1 MIKVLPDIVTRV
13 SPVPISSLK
22 KLKMNQTIDF
32 INNIEDKEFQFEQLT
47 TKLSNILF
55 NLVNQM
61 KSDEERK
68 AILNLRRDIFN
79 KRNISNEYINI
90 DDQSIVMKINKWL
103 ELKRDISK
111 LKMEAQKIFDKEI
124 LEKRNE
130 LQKMASLYP
139 LRRTTALSSQSLHK
153 KWEKYL
159 NIPVTEQN
167 KKVRKTERS
176 ITLYLTRMIAKTSPF
191 SSLTLVGYGNISNE
205 VSDWRLENLSWES
218 SIHLNNMVSI
228 YIWELL
234 TSSSLS
240 LYLPLESNPSL
251 RVVVVDNDSKLMEY
265 VKVNRNRKSSVF
277 LTQTEE
283 RVQIPY
289 NDEIYSLYK
298 YIKNNKISIS
308 TLIKELSNNSEEEV
322 IKYIKKLIELKIID
336 FKVPYNEQDTDYLAK
351 IKELLKTMMLNNSDL
366 SKFNFEELF
375 RIINELRDIVSNAKN
390 NKLEYTINSLQ
401 NNIEKIAHKLHNTSH
416 KVEKISPIIYEDCF
430 INQKLKIPKKAID
443 RFSENIK
450 LLEPLYVLFD
460 PQIPFKIFIRQNIN
474 ELLEQGNKEINIIT
488 IQRIIQ
494 DKISN
499 SGEGINSYVIK
510 ELANNS
516 TYKEW
521 QRLRKIFFD
530 QLFKYIKEDRDEV
543 LLNKDFLIN
552 LSSQIPVAL
561 KNMQSSS
568 WSYFLQPL
576 NDEDFVINKISDG
589 NGKFMGR
596 FMRGLFEQTGV
607 DISKNTK
614 DYINQTR
621 LSDSIIAELNGVFGF
636 NANVHPPISDY
647 EVEYPGV
654 KSDRKNLI
662 KLEDIFIRKNST
674 EDKIEL
680 YSKSHNKK
688 VKLLYLQF
696 FNINLV
702 PPLFRFLLFFTELC
716 SPDISINESYFNSH
730 KRQDILQ
737 FPRIKIGNIIIKRRQ
752 WWIDKS
758 TFLDQI
764 NVDNQFDRFVSL
776 RRWLSANSIP
786 KQFYLKPN
794 LTLQLENMDNNTHY
808 QDGMRKP
815 QYIDMDSFHMC
826 QIFFNQ
832 INMLKKG
839 FIIEEALPND
849 NQVKLDVNGQKH
861 VIEILLETYNPEWR
875 SNNGLA

>member
-1 MIKVLPDIVTRV
+1 MIEVLPDVVTRV
-13 SPVPISSLK
+13 FPVPISSLK
-22 KLKMNQTIDF
+22 KLKMDRTIDF
-32 INNIEDKEFQFEQLT
+32 INNIEDKELQFEQLT
-47 TKLSNILF
+47 NKLNEILF
-55 NLVNQM
+55 NLVNQV
-61 KSDEERK
+61 KSNEERRV
-68 AILNLRRDIFN
+68 ILNLRRDIFN
-79 KRNISNEYINI
+79 KRNISSKYINI
-90 DDQSIVMKINKWL
+90 DDQSIVMKINKWIK
-103 ELKRDISK
+103 LKRDISE

-130 LQKMASLYP
+130 LQNMANFYP
-139 LRRTTALSSQSLHK
+139 LRRITALSSQSLHK

-159 NIPVTEQN
+159 NIPVSEQN

-176 ITLYLTRMIAKTSPF
+176 ISLYLTRMIAKTSPF

-205 VSDWRLENLSWES
+205 VSDWKLENLSWES

-240 LYLPLESNPSL
+240 LYVPLESNPSL
-251 RVVVVDNDSKLMEY
+251 RIVDNDSKKMEH
-265 VKVNRNRKSSVF
+265 VKVNRNRKNSVF

-298 YIKNNKISIS
+298 YIKVNNETSIS
-308 TLIKELSNNSEEEV
+308 TLIKELSNNSEDEV

-336 FKVPYNEQDTDYLAK
+336 FKVPFNEQDTDYLAK
-351 IKELLKTMMLNNSDL
+351 IKELLKTIKLNNSDL
-366 SKFNFEELF
+366 SQFKFKELL
-375 RIINELRDIVSNAKN
+375 RIINELRDIISDAKN

-401 NNIEKIAHKLHNTSH
+401 NNIEKIAYVLHNPSH
-416 KVEKISPIIYEDCF
+416 KVEKIRPIIYEDCF

-443 RFSENIK
+443 GFSDNIK

-474 ELLEQGNKEINIIT
+474 ELLKQGTEEVNIIT

-494 DKISN
+494 DKVSK

-510 ELANNS
+510 ELTNNS

-530 QLFKYIKEDRDEV
+530 QLFMYIKEDRDEV
-543 LLNKDFLIN
+543 LINKDFLIN
-552 LSSQIPVAL
+552 LSNEIPVDL

-568 WSYFLQPL
+568 WSYFLQPF

-596 FMRGLFEQTGV
+596 FLRGLFEQTGI

-621 LSDSIIAELNGVFGF
+621 LSDSIVAELNGVFGF

-654 KSDRKNLI
+654 KSDRENLI
-662 KLEDIFIRKNST
+662 KLEDLFIRKNST

-680 YSKSHNKK
+680 YSKSHNKS

-696 FNINLV
+696 LNINLV
-702 PPLFRFLLFFTELC
+702 PPLFRFLLYFTELC

-730 KRQDILQ
+730 KRQNILQ

-752 WWIDKS
+752 WWVDKS
-758 TFLDQI
+758 SFLDQI
-764 NVDNQFDRFVSL
+764 NVDNQFERFVSL
-776 RRWLSANSIP
+776 RCWLSANSIP

-794 LTLQLENMDNNTHY
+794 LTLQLENMDSNTHY

-832 INMLKKG
+832 INMLEEG

-849 NQVKLDVNGQKH
+849 SQVKLDVNGQKH
-861 VIEILLETYNPEWR
+861 VIEILLETYNPEWGA
-875 SNNGLA
+875 NNGLA

>member
-336 FKVPYNEQDTDYLAK
+336 FKVP
-351 IKELLKTMMLNNSDL
+351 
-366 SKFNFEELF
+366 
-375 RIINELRDIVSNAKN
+375 
-390 NKLEYTINSLQ
+390 
-401 NNIEKIAHKLHNTSH
+401 
-416 KVEKISPIIYEDCF
+416 
-430 INQKLKIPKKAID
+430 
-443 RFSENIK
+443 
-450 LLEPLYVLFD
+450 
-460 PQIPFKIFIRQNIN
+460 
-474 ELLEQGNKEINIIT
+474 
-488 IQRIIQ
+488 
-494 DKISN
+494 
-499 SGEGINSYVIK
+499 
-510 ELANNS
+510 
-516 TYKEW
+516 
-521 QRLRKIFFD
+521 
-530 QLFKYIKEDRDEV
+530 
-543 LLNKDFLIN
+543 
-552 LSSQIPVAL
+552 
-561 KNMQSSS
+561 
-568 WSYFLQPL
+568 
-576 NDEDFVINKISDG
+576 
-589 NGKFMGR
+589 
-596 FMRGLFEQTGV
+596 
-607 DISKNTK
+607 
-614 DYINQTR
+614 
-621 LSDSIIAELNGVFGF
+621 
-636 NANVHPPISDY
+636 
-647 EVEYPGV
+647 
-654 KSDRKNLI
+654 
-662 KLEDIFIRKNST
+662 
-674 EDKIEL
+674 
-680 YSKSHNKK
+680 
-688 VKLLYLQF
+688 
-696 FNINLV
+696 
-702 PPLFRFLLFFTELC
+702 
-716 SPDISINESYFNSH
+716 
-730 KRQDILQ
+730 
-737 FPRIKIGNIIIKRRQ
+737 
-752 WWIDKS
+752 
-758 TFLDQI
+758 
-764 NVDNQFDRFVSL
+764 
-776 RRWLSANSIP
+776 
-786 KQFYLKPN
+786 
-794 LTLQLENMDNNTHY
+794 
-808 QDGMRKP
+808 
-815 QYIDMDSFHMC
+815 
-826 QIFFNQ
+826 
-832 INMLKKG
+832 
-839 FIIEEALPND
+839 
-849 NQVKLDVNGQKH
+849 
-861 VIEILLETYNPEWR
+861 
-875 SNNGLA
+875 

>member
-1 MIKVLPDIVTRV
+1 MIEVLPDVVTRV

-22 KLKMNQTIDF
+22 KLKMDRTIDF
-32 INNIEDKEFQFEQLT
+32 INNIEDKELQFEQLT
-47 TKLSNILF
+47 NKLNEILF
-55 NLVNQM
+55 NLVNQV
-61 KSDEERK
+61 KSNEERRV
-68 AILNLRRDIFN
+68 ILNLRRDIFN
-79 KRNISNEYINI
+79 KRNISSKYINI
-90 DDQSIVMKINKWL
+90 DDQSIVMKINKWIK
-103 ELKRDISK
+103 LKRDISE

-130 LQKMASLYP
+130 LQKMANFYP
-139 LRRTTALSSQSLHK
+139 LRRITALSSQSLHK

-159 NIPVTEQN
+159 NIPVSEQN

-176 ITLYLTRMIAKTSPF
+176 ISLYLTRMIAKTSPF

-205 VSDWRLENLSWES
+205 VSDWKLENLSWES

-240 LYLPLESNPSL
+240 LYVPLESNPSL
-251 RVVVVDNDSKLMEY
+251 RIVDNDSKKMEH
-265 VKVNRNRKSSVF
+265 VKVNRNRKNSVF

-298 YIKNNKISIS
+298 YIKVNNETSIS
-308 TLIKELSNNSEEEV
+308 TLIKELSNNSEDEV

-336 FKVPYNEQDTDYLAK
+336 FKVPFNEQDTDYLAK
-351 IKELLKTMMLNNSDL
+351 IKELLKTIKLNNSDL
-366 SKFNFEELF
+366 SQFKFKELL
-375 RIINELRDIVSNAKN
+375 RIINELRDIISDAKN

-401 NNIEKIAHKLHNTSH
+401 NNIEKIAYVLHNPSH
-416 KVEKISPIIYEDCF
+416 KVEKIRPIIYEDCF

-443 RFSENIK
+443 GFSDNIK

-474 ELLEQGNKEINIIT
+474 ELLKQGTEEVNIIT

-494 DKISN
+494 DKVSK

-510 ELANNS
+510 ELTNNS

-530 QLFKYIKEDRDEV
+530 QLFMYIKEDRDEV
-543 LLNKDFLIN
+543 LINKDFLIN
-552 LSSQIPVAL
+552 LSNEIPVDL

-568 WSYFLQPL
+568 WSYFLQPF

-596 FMRGLFEQTGV
+596 FLRGLFEQTGI

-621 LSDSIIAELNGVFGF
+621 LSDSIVAELNGVFGF

-654 KSDRKNLI
+654 KSDRENLI
-662 KLEDIFIRKNST
+662 KLEDLFIRKNST

-680 YSKSHNKK
+680 YSKSHNKS

-696 FNINLV
+696 LNINLV
-702 PPLFRFLLFFTELC
+702 PPLFRFLLYFTELC

-730 KRQDILQ
+730 KRQNILQ

-752 WWIDKS
+752 WWVDKS
-758 TFLDQI
+758 SFLDQI
-764 NVDNQFDRFVSL
+764 NVDNQFERFVSL
-776 RRWLSANSIP
+776 RCWLSANSIP

-794 LTLQLENMDNNTHY
+794 LTLQLENMDSNTHY

-832 INMLKKG
+832 INMLEEG

-849 NQVKLDVNGQKH
+849 SQVKLDVNGQKH
-861 VIEILLETYNPEWR
+861 VIEILLETYNPEWGA
-875 SNNGLA
+875 NNGLA

>member
-1 MIKVLPDIVTRV
+1 MIEVLPDVVTRV

-22 KLKMNQTIDF
+22 KLKMDRTIDF
-32 INNIEDKEFQFEQLT
+32 INNIEDKELQFEQLT
-47 TKLSNILF
+47 NKLNEILF
-55 NLVNQM
+55 NLVNQV
-61 KSDEERK
+61 KSNEERRV
-68 AILNLRRDIFN
+68 ILNLRRDIFN
-79 KRNISNEYINI
+79 KRNISSKYINI
-90 DDQSIVMKINKWL
+90 DDQSIVMKINKWIK
-103 ELKRDISK
+103 LKRDISE

-130 LQKMASLYP
+130 LQNMANFYP
-139 LRRTTALSSQSLHK
+139 LRRITALSSQSLHK

-159 NIPVTEQN
+159 NIPVSEQN

-176 ITLYLTRMIAKTSPF
+176 ISLYLTRMIAKTSPF

-205 VSDWRLENLSWES
+205 VSDWKLENLSWES

-240 LYLPLESNPSL
+240 LYVPLESNPSL
-251 RVVVVDNDSKLMEY
+251 RIVDNDSKKMEH
-265 VKVNRNRKSSVF
+265 VKVNRNRKNSVF

-298 YIKNNKISIS
+298 YIKVNNETSIS
-308 TLIKELSNNSEEEV
+308 TLIKELSNNSEDEV

-336 FKVPYNEQDTDYLAK
+336 FKVPFNEQDTDYLAK
-351 IKELLKTMMLNNSDL
+351 IKELLKTIKLNNSDL
-366 SKFNFEELF
+366 SQFKFKELL
-375 RIINELRDIVSNAKN
+375 RIINELRDIISDAKN

-401 NNIEKIAHKLHNTSH
+401 NNIEKIAYVLHNPSH
-416 KVEKISPIIYEDCF
+416 KVEKIRPIIYEDCF

-443 RFSENIK
+443 GFSDNIK

-474 ELLEQGNKEINIIT
+474 ELLKQGTEEVNIIT

-494 DKISN
+494 DKVSK

-510 ELANNS
+510 ELTNNS

-530 QLFKYIKEDRDEV
+530 QLFMYIKEDRDEV
-543 LLNKDFLIN
+543 LINKDFLIN
-552 LSSQIPVAL
+552 LSNEIPVDL

-568 WSYFLQPL
+568 WSYFLQPF

-596 FMRGLFEQTGV
+596 FLRGLFEQTGI

-621 LSDSIIAELNGVFGF
+621 LSDSIVAELNGVFGF

-654 KSDRKNLI
+654 KSDRENLI
-662 KLEDIFIRKNST
+662 KLEDLFIRKNST

-680 YSKSHNKK
+680 YSKSHNKS

-696 FNINLV
+696 LNINLV
-702 PPLFRFLLFFTELC
+702 PPLFRFLLYFTELC

-730 KRQDILQ
+730 KRQNILQ

-752 WWIDKS
+752 WWVDKS
-758 TFLDQI
+758 SFLDQI
-764 NVDNQFDRFVSL
+764 NVDNQFERFVSL
-776 RRWLSANSIP
+776 RCWLSANSIP

-794 LTLQLENMDNNTHY
+794 LTLQLENMDSNTHY

-832 INMLKKG
+832 INMLEEG

-849 NQVKLDVNGQKH
+849 SQVKLDVNGQKH
-861 VIEILLETYNPEWR
+861 VIEILLETYNPEWGA
-875 SNNGLA
+875 NNGLA